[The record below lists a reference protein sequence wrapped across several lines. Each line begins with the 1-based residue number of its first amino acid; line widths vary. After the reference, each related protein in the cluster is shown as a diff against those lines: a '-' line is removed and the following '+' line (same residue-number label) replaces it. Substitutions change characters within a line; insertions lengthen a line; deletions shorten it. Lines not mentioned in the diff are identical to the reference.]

1 MLVPKVTLL
10 VDCAPGRSL
19 AHQQMCCVLAGPGVR
34 RVQRPCWARAPPHSL
49 LVRGWAA
56 WGGPPAAAH
65 CAVLVTQYK
74 NSQRRSSSKAS
85 LEWSAAGSFPHSPCT
100 RLGTLGGP
108 HLQQHT
114 DSKLALIML
123 QDQVLAADA
132 FLCSHC
138 HLSAERA
145 SQKRLHLQQ
154 RDSVLCA
161 ELADLHQVAIAKLW
175 QPGKVWPAVLPAADC
190 RRHTAHRAHGA
201 QYSSRLVPHCLA
213 LSRLQ

>member
-1 MLVPKVTLL
+1 MLV
-10 VDCAPGRSL
+10 DYAPGRSL

-34 RVQRPCWARAPPHSL
+34 HVQRPCWARAPPHSL

-56 WGGPPAAAH
+56 WGDPPAAAH

-100 RLGTLGGP
+100 RLGTLRGP

-114 DSKLALIML
+114 DSKLALIM
-123 QDQVLAADA
+123 
-132 FLCSHC
+132 
-138 HLSAERA
+138 
-145 SQKRLHLQQ
+145 QQ
-154 RDSVLCA
+154 RNSVLCA